1 MSSVQGDKLYLILNT
16 AFRVFGTKGFYETK
30 MSEIADEAG
39 IAKGTLYHYFT
50 SKEELFT
57 AVTKRDHDTFLSKLE
72 RTVSQPGSLEEQ
84 LTRIAST
91 HLHYYYAVRQ
101 YTRLFFHVPN
111 NDQKLM
117 RNMRQFLKR
126 YNELVAGLLQAC
138 GVMEPQL
145 HARSFLGVL
154 EVFKMDILMT
164 EGFNEDDLRQRI
176 AFAVQLFRHGC
187 IINPS
192 ESVTERDR

>member
-1 MSSVQGDKLYLILNT
+1 MSSAHGDKLYLILDT
-16 AFRVFGTKGFYETK
+16 AFKVFGTKGFYETR

-57 AVTKRDHDTFLSKLE
+57 AVTKRDHDNFLARLE
-72 RTVSQPGSLEEQ
+72 HTASQPGSLEEQ

-91 HLHYYYAVRQ
+91 HLHYYYQVRQ

-111 NDQKLM
+111 NDHKLM
-117 RNMRQFLKR
+117 LHMRQFLKQ
-126 YNELVAGLLQAC
+126 YNELVASLLQAC
-138 GVMEPQL
+138 GVLQPQL

-164 EGFNEDDLRQRI
+164 EGFGEEDLQQRI
-176 AFAVQLFRHGC
+176 DFAVQLFRHGC
-187 IINPS
+187 TLQPHAGV
-192 ESVTERDR
+192 E